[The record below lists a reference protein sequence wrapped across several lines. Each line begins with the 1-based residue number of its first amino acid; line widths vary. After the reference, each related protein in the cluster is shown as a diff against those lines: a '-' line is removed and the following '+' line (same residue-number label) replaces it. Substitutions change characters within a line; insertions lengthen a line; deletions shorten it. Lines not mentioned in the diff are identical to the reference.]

1 MMTVQARLLRGA
13 ELILEACL
21 DICRMAEISSAQIKV
36 LNKEEAM
43 DMVRDV
49 ALNRG

>member
-1 MMTVQARLLRGA
+1 MMTVQARLLREA

-21 DICRMAEISSAQIKV
+21 DTCRMAEISSAQIKV

>member
-1 MMTVQARLLRGA
+1 MMTVQARLLREA
-13 ELILEACL
+13 ELTLEDCL
-21 DICRMAEISSAQIKV
+21 DICQVAEISSVQIKV
-36 LNKEEAM
+36 LNKEKAL

>member
-1 MMTVQARLLRGA
+1 MITLQARLLGEA
-13 ELILEACL
+13 ELTLEACL
-21 DICRMAEISSAQIKV
+21 DICRVAEISSAQIKV
-36 LNKEEAM
+36 LNKEKAL

>member
-1 MMTVQARLLRGA
+1 MMTVQARLLREA
-13 ELILEACL
+13 ELTLEACL
-21 DICRMAEISSAQIKV
+21 DIWRVADISSVQTKI
-36 LNKEEAM
+36 LNKEKAL